1 MIASCIIALK
11 GHSRKDLYPSEEIS
25 AIQGGGGGVLTCPK
39 GKGGMYK
46 FVQGVTLCKKP
57 LYLSSKMFVNL
68 NQE

>member
-25 AIQGGGGGVLTCPK
+25 AIQGEGDVLRCPK
-39 GKGGMYK
+39 GRGGMYK
-46 FVQGVTLCKKP
+46 FALGVTLCKMP
-57 LYLSSKMFVNL
+57 LYLPSEMFVNL

>member
-25 AIQGGGGGVLTCPK
+25 AIQGVGCLKMRK
-39 GKGGMYK
+39 GEGRYVK
-46 FVQGVTLCKKP
+46 FAQGVTLCKKP

>member
-25 AIQGGGGGVLTCPK
+25 AIQGGGDVLRCPK

-46 FVQGVTLCKKP
+46 FAQGITLCKKP
-57 LYLSSKMFVNL
+57 LFYQAKCL
-68 NQE
+68 